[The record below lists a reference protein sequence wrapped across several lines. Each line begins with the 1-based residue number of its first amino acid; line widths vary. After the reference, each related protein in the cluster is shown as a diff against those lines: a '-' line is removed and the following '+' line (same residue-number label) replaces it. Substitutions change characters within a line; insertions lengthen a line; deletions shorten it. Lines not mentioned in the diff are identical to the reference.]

1 MELKI
6 FAERLTELIFDSKM
20 TARDV
25 AKEVDIGKTTI
36 YEYLSGNKMP
46 TLGNLIKLA
55 DYFNCSTDYLLGLEE
70 ESIETTFYKCKPFPE
85 RFRAMLDYFDISRY
99 RLEKMTGI
107 AESVLYYW
115 AKGQKTPTV
124 ESLVTVCEKL
134 GCRLDFFLGRS
145 NER

>member
-25 AKEVDIGKTTI
+25 AKDVGIGKTTI

-70 ESIETTFYKCKPFPE
+70 ESIDKTFLQRKPFPE

-124 ESLVTVCEKL
+124 ESLVTVCEQL

>member
-1 MELKI
+1 MDLKI
-6 FAERLTELIFDSKM
+6 FAERLTELIFDSKK

-25 AKEVDIGKTTI
+25 AKQAGIGKTTI

-70 ESIETTFYKCKPFPE
+70 ESIDTAFLQRPPFHE
-85 RFRAMLDYFDISRY
+85 QFESMLDYFDISRY
-99 RLEKMTGI
+99 KLEKMTGI

-124 ESLVTVCEKL
+124 ESLVSVCEKL
-134 GCRLDFFLGRS
+134 NCRLDFFIGRS

>member
-6 FAERLTELIFDSKM
+6 FAERLTELIFDSKK

-25 AKEVDIGKTTI
+25 AREVGIGKTTI

-46 TLGNLIKLA
+46 TLGNLIKIA
-55 DYFNCSTDYLLGLEE
+55 DYFGCSTDYLLGLEE
-70 ESIETTFYKCKPFPE
+70 ESIETSFYKCKPFSE
-85 RFRAMLDYFDISRY
+85 RFRAMLKYFDISRY

-124 ESLVTVCEKL
+124 DSLVTVCEKL
-134 GCRLDFFLGRS
+134 NCRLDFFLGRS
-145 NER
+145 DEQ